1 MLKIYPL
8 LSGLI
13 MLVTASCSFD
23 HNTAQPPTN
32 QTTAYQA
39 GYQVISF
46 VDSSRIYRPNVNRGD
61 RLYFRPI
68 EIDLWYPAQ
77 PASPDSTLRFGYF
90 LHSLQKRANLYSAP
104 QQFDNLSM
112 TVAQS
117 FCDGVGCSQ
126 PSLLLQQPTHTF
138 NQPKPIQKRFPL
150 ILYVASF
157 GSMGYEN
164 YLLFESLVRQGYI
177 IACVSS
183 IGRYPGEMTMKNADL
198 MEQVTDAEQILNRL
212 KRNSRIDTTKIGLL
226 GYSWGGLA
234 GALLAMQRHD
244 IDAIVSLD
252 GSEVHHYGYAKS
264 EDQDFEQIV
273 TTPFLKESVLSV
285 PYLRLESKPGV
296 RPSKKD
302 SSYNFLSKVKA
313 SKRVI
318 KIDSAE
324 HQDFSS
330 LPTVVRSSGNCSVPK
345 VYRVIS
351 TYTIAHFNRYL
362 KSGTSATK

>member
-1 MLKIYPL
+1 
-8 LSGLI
+8 

-23 HNTAQPPTN
+23 HTTQPPTN
-32 QTTAYQA
+32 HTTAYQA

-46 VDSSRIYRPNVNRGD
+46 VDSSRTYRPNVNRGD

-68 EIDLWYPAQ
+68 EVDLWYPTQ
-77 PASPDSTLRFGYF
+77 PASTDSTLRFGYF
-90 LHSLQKRANLYSAP
+90 LQSLQKRATMYSAP
-104 QQFDNLSM
+104 QQFDNLPM
-112 TVAQS
+112 TVAKS

-126 PSLLLQQPTHTF
+126 PGLVLQQPTHTF
-138 NQPKPIQKRFPL
+138 DHSKPILKRFPL
-150 ILYVASF
+150 ILYLASF

-164 YLLFESLVRQGYI
+164 CLLFESLVRQGYI
-177 IACVSS
+177 VACVSS

-198 MEQVTDAEQILNRL
+198 MEQVTDANQILNRL
-212 KRNSRIDTTKIGLL
+212 KHDSRIDTTNIGLL

-234 GALLAMQRHD
+234 GALLAMQRQD
-244 IDAIVSLD
+244 IDAVVSLD
-252 GSEVHHYGYAKS
+252 GSEVYHYGYTKS
-264 EDQDFEQIV
+264 EDLDFEQIV
-273 TTPFLKESVLSV
+273 TTPFFKKAVLSA
-285 PYLRLESKPGV
+285 PYLRLESATNVKT
-296 RPSKKD
+296 SKKD
-302 SSYNFLSKVKA
+302 STYNFLSKVRA

-345 VYRVIS
+345 TYRVIA